1 MANIRKRIGKNGVIS
16 YQIRISRGTNSEG
29 IQLKPL
35 TKTIKVPTNIK
46 SQHRIDEYLQKEIY
60 KLQEKYEQGYDV
72 ENKQTFEEYSKYVM
86 NIKQRS
92 GIKVKTVEL
101 YERLLKR
108 INKSLGQKRLSQIRP
123 SQIDDFYD
131 ELLKEKNKI
140 NGGNLSPKTIREYHR
155 LLCTI
160 FSQAEKELIVPYNV
174 AQKATPPKL
183 IKKEAQHFEL
193 DDIQRILF
201 YLNNEP
207 LKWQVAINLLIV
219 SGCRRG
225 EILGLKWDKV
235 DFNNNTIKIDTNLLY
250 TKEKG
255 IFTDTPKTEQSNRV
269 ITLPKDVMALLK
281 QHKIKQQELALQ
293 LGSYFKRTNFVFTQ
307 DNGNPMFPDS
317 LTDYCKKFE
326 DKYNKIIQ
334 KQIDD
339 GNKDLK
345 LLPHLNPHKF
355 RHTAASLLISK
366 GVDIITVSKRL
377 GHAKISTTT
386 DIYSHVLKESDKQA
400 SNVISDMIYKKEIQ
414 I

>member
-1 MANIRKRIGKNGVIS
+1 MK
-16 YQIRISRGTNSEG
+16 
-29 IQLKPL
+29 
-35 TKTIKVPTNIK
+35 
-46 SQHRIDEYLQKEIY
+46 
-60 KLQEKYEQGYDV
+60 
-72 ENKQTFEEYSKYVM
+72 
-86 NIKQRS
+86 
-92 GIKVKTVEL
+92 
-101 YERLLKR
+101 
-108 INKSLGQKRLSQIRP
+108 
-123 SQIDDFYD
+123 
-131 ELLKEKNKI
+131 KEK
-140 NGGNLSPKTIREYHR
+140 L
-155 LLCTI
+155 
-160 FSQAEKELIVPYNV
+160 
-174 AQKATPPKL
+174 
-183 IKKEAQHFEL
+183 
-193 DDIQRILF
+193 IQRILF
-201 YLNNEP
+201 YLKNEP

-269 ITLPKDVMALLK
+269 ITLPKNVMALLK

-326 DKYNKIIQ
+326 DRYNKIIQ

-400 SNVISDMIYKKEIQ
+400 SNVMSDMLYKKELQ
-414 I
+414 L